1 MIPKRDVPT
10 QAAGTG
16 SLLNYGGKREI
27 WHAVSLSGQ
36 RKPGG
41 IRSKA
46 P

>member
-10 QAAGTG
+10 QAAETG
-16 SLLNYGGKREI
+16 SLLNYGGKHEI
-27 WHAVSLSGQ
+27 WHVVSLSGQ

>member
-10 QAAGTG
+10 QAAETG
-16 SLLNYGGKREI
+16 SLLNYGGKRES
-27 WHAVSLSGQ
+27 WHVVSVSGQ
-36 RKPGG
+36 RKPDG